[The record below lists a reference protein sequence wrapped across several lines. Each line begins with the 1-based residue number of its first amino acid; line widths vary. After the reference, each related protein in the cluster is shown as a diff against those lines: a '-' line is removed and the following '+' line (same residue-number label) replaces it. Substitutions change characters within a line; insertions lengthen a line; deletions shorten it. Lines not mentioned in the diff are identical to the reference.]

1 MELISL
7 YYFSEVA
14 KDLHI
19 TRTADRLYVT
29 QQTLSN
35 HIARLEDYYGM
46 PLFYRR
52 PKLSLTT
59 AGERVLAFANSV
71 GLEHANL
78 RDSLSDIEKQES
90 GVIHFGASILRLNT
104 SLPHVLPEF
113 SARYP
118 KVELRLTEGISS
130 HLLPMVA
137 EGRLDFAIVLSDK
150 PNPKLTEHHLMD
162 DHIYLCVSDVLLRKY
177 YGEEAEA
184 IKRAAEHGA
193 NVKDFAKL
201 PFCMLNNRMGDMVRE
216 CFQDAQ
222 VTPWQY
228 ISCTNTNLNTTVCFE
243 RLTASFIP
251 HVSLAANQ
259 DAIPDD
265 LNIFPLHLHGMPVV
279 QRSTLI
285 RRTDRYLSRFNKYFL
300 DLLYHH
306 YADVEHIRFDRIV

>member
-19 TRTADRLYVT
+19 TRMADRLYVT

-35 HIARLEDYYGM
+35 HIARLEDYCGM

-59 AGERVLAFANSV
+59 AGECVLAFANSV

-104 SLPHVLPEF
+104 SLPHILPEF

-130 HLLPMVA
+130 HLLPMVV

-177 YGEEAEA
+177 YGEEA
-184 IKRAAEHGA
+184 
-193 NVKDFAKL
+193 
-201 PFCMLNNRMGDMVRE
+201 
-216 CFQDAQ
+216 
-222 VTPWQY
+222 
-228 ISCTNTNLNTTVCFE
+228 
-243 RLTASFIP
+243 
-251 HVSLAANQ
+251 
-259 DAIPDD
+259 DAIPVD
-265 LNIFPLHLHGMPVV
+265 LNIFPLYLHGMPVV